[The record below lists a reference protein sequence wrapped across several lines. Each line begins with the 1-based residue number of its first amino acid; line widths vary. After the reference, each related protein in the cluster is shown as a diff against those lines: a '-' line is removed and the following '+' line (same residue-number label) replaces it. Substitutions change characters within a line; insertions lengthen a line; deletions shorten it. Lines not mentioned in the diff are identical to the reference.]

1 MSDAA
6 RESTPHPPSKPADEE
21 PPSREAAPGKPWFSG
36 MMTMLSGFLGGGR
49 KDGDVKESIEDILEE
64 EDAGEELSPK
74 ERAMLRNLLKFGELK
89 VSDLMVPR
97 ADIVAVEVS
106 SSFDAVMAVFADAQ
120 HSRLPV
126 YSETLDTPLGMIH
139 LKDMVPAMA
148 DAEARAAFDLMTVKR
163 DVMFVT
169 PSMPALD
176 LLPRMQAT
184 RSHLALVIDEY
195 GGTDGLISME
205 DLVEQIVGEIDD
217 EYDTE
222 EAPLLS
228 VMADGGFDADAR
240 AEIEDLEKLT
250 GLDLTIDGDRP
261 EMDTV
266 GGLVAAIAGR
276 VPQVGEIIRHPQ
288 SGLEFEIA
296 DADPRR
302 VKRMRIRRFADPE
315 FRNGA
320 QGGSTG

>member
-6 RESTPHPPSKPADEE
+6 RETTPQPPSKAADEE
-21 PPSREAAPGKPWFSG
+21 PPSREASRPWFSG
-36 MMTMLSGFLGGGR
+36 MMSMLQSFLGGGR
-49 KDGDVKESIEDILEE
+49 KEGDVKESIEDILEE
-64 EDAGEELSPK
+64 EDAEEELSPK
-74 ERAMLRNLLKFGELK
+74 ERAMLLNLLKFGELK

-97 ADIVAVEVS
+97 ADIVAVEATAG
-106 SSFDAVMAVFADAQ
+106 FDAVMAIFAEAQ

-126 YSETLDTPLGMIH
+126 FRETLDTPLGMIH
-139 LKDMVPAMA
+139 LKDMIPAMA
-148 DAEARAAFDLMTVKR
+148 DADARAAFDLMKLKR

-195 GGTDGLISME
+195 GGTDGLISIE

-217 EYDTE
+217 EYDTD
-222 EAPLLS
+222 EAPAL
-228 VMADGGFDADAR
+228 AKRPDGGFDADAR
-240 AEIEDLEKLT
+240 AEIEDLEKAA
-250 GLDLTIDGDRP
+250 GIELTIDGERP

-266 GGLVAAIAGR
+266 GGFVAALAGR
-276 VPQVGEIIRHPQ
+276 VPQTGEIVRHPG
-288 SGLEFEIA
+288 SGLEFEVA

-302 VKRMRIRRFADPE
+302 VKRVRIRRFADPVTE
-315 FRNGA
+315 AGASNGSP
-320 QGGSTG
+320 G

>member
-6 RESTPHPPSKPADEE
+6 RETTPQPPPKPADEE
-21 PPSREAAPGKPWFSG
+21 PPSREAPGKPWFSG
-36 MMTMLSGFLGGGR
+36 MMTLLGGFLGGGR
-49 KDGDVKESIEDILEE
+49 REPDVKESIEDILEE
-64 EDAGEELSPK
+64 EEAEAELSPK
-74 ERAMLRNLLKFGELK
+74 ERAMLLNLLKFGELK
-89 VSDLMVPR
+89 VSELMVPR

-106 SSFDAVMAVFADAQ
+106 SSFDAVMAVFGEAQ

-126 YSETLDTPLGMIH
+126 YRETLDAPLGMIH
-139 LKDMVPAMA
+139 LKDMIPAMK
-148 DAEARAAFDLMTVKR
+148 DASARASFDLMSLKR

-217 EYDTE
+217 EYDTD
-222 EAPLLS
+222 EAPAL
-228 VMADGGFDADAR
+228 AKRPDGGFDADAR
-240 AEIEDLEKLT
+240 AAIEDLEKAA
-250 GLDLTIDGDRP
+250 GLELMIDGEKPD
-261 EMDTV
+261 MDTV
-266 GGLVAAIAGR
+266 GGFVAAIAGR
-276 VPQVGEIIRHPQ
+276 VPQTGEVVRHPG

-296 DADPRR
+296 DSDPRR
-302 VKRMRIRRFADPE
+302 VKRVRIRRFASPE
-315 FRNGA
+315 LEDGA
-320 QGGSTG
+320 LGGATG